1 MSENWIDTIIV
12 VLGMAVAA
20 FSVLPYGWAH
30 IVAASVGAA
39 LAVYRGTPIV
49 AGAIRGNSGT

>member
-1 MSENWIDTIIV
+1 MSENWIDTVIV
-12 VLGMAVAA
+12 ILGMAVAA

-39 LAVYRGTPIV
+39 LAVYRGVPV
-49 AGAIRGNSGT
+49 AASAVRGRNAP